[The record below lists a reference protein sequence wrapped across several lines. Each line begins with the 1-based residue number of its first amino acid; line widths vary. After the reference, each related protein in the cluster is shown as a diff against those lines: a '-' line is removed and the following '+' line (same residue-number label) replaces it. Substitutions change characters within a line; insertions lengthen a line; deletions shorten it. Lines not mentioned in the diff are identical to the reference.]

1 MRTIEYSS
9 QFKRDYRK
17 AKRNPKFRK
26 LEGWLKPVIADLAAD
41 VSLSDPPYRDHK
53 LSGVWVGYQELHI
66 RPDLLLI
73 YSKPDDETIRLVRIG
88 SHSELFG

>member
-1 MRTIEYSS
+1 MLTIEYAS

-26 LEGWLKPVIADLAAD
+26 LADWLKPIVVDLANE
-41 VSLSDPPYRDHK
+41 VSLSAPPHRDHQ
-53 LSGVWVGYQELHI
+53 LSGVWSGYQELHI
-66 RPDLLLI
+66 KPDLLLI
-73 YSKPDDETIRLVRIG
+73 YSKPHGSILRLACIG